1 MDVLTFELEDLLLM
15 EGENMKL
22 LTGFAVVKDNVGNR
36 IAYTTS
42 EVDEAGIR
50 VSSNNKESFVVL
62 DPETN
67 NLIEQLEEKIKERL
81 K

>member
-1 MDVLTFELEDLLLM
+1 
-15 EGENMKL
+15 MKL

-42 EVDEAGIR
+42 EVDDTGTI

-62 DPETN
+62 DSETN
-67 NLIEQLEEKIKERL
+67 NLIEQIEEKIRERI

>member
-1 MDVLTFELEDLLLM
+1 
-15 EGENMKL
+15 MKI
-22 LTGFAVVKDNVGNR
+22 LTGFAIVKDSVGNR
-36 IAYTTS
+36 IAYATS
-42 EVDEAGIR
+42 EVDDTGTI

-67 NLIEQLEEKIKERL
+67 NLIEQIEEKIKERI

>member
-1 MDVLTFELEDLLLM
+1 
-15 EGENMKL
+15 MKL

-42 EVDEAGIR
+42 EVDKTGDI

-67 NLIEQLEEKIKERL
+67 NLIEQLEEKIKERIKLL
-81 K
+81 KIKRNKTYIESYCKKR